1 MDRVT
6 AIGVAAAGEAEAE
19 VGVAGDGV
27 VEAEE
32 DFPAVEEEVAEEAQ
46 VVDGNSA

>member
-6 AIGVAAAGEAEAE
+6 AIGAAAAGAA
-19 VGVAGDGV
+19 AGDGV
-27 VEAEE
+27 VEGE
-32 DFPAVEEEVAEEAQ
+32 DFSVVEEEVAEEAQ